1 MFARNSSVIKNSDKS
16 EIKADFTVALAG
28 NPNVGKSTI
37 FNTLTGLNQHTGN
50 WTGKTVECSSG
61 TAKIKDK
68 EFLFTDLPGTYSM
81 TDFSEE
87 ETVTREFLANENS
100 DCVVIVTDA
109 TVIERNLSFALQVLS
124 LQKNAILC
132 LNLCDEAEKNGII
145 IDIDE
150 LSLNLGVPVI
160 CTCATRKGGIKELKN
175 TIYDI
180 CTNKRKCFR
189 VERNFKGIDVLN
201 TENHKYNSE
210 MLAEKAKQICKQTV
224 FFSNKT
230 MNEKSR
236 KADKILTSK
245 AVGIPL
251 MLLLFGLLFW
261 ITAVGANYPSEWL
274 SLFFDFLKDELY
286 NLFNLLSM
294 PEFITGILIDG
305 VYTTLTWV
313 ISVMLPPMAIFFPL
327 FSIIE
332 DSGYLPRIAFNLDK
346 FFAKCG
352 AHGKQSLTMAMGI
365 GCNACGVTGCRIIES
380 PQERLI
386 AILTNNF
393 MPCNGRFPTLI
404 AIIMMFFAGSTFGIV
419 SSIEVAAILLG
430 IIVLCVLFT
439 LLVSKFLSLT
449 IAKGEP
455 SGFALELPP
464 YRKPQILKTIV
475 RSMLDRTLFVLGRA
489 VIVAAPAGA
498 IIWLTA
504 NIYIGDASILSYC
517 TDFFEPFG
525 QLIGLD
531 GVIVMAFILGFPA
544 NETVIPI
551 IIMSYMASGT
561 LVDYTSYEQL
571 LELFSA
577 NGWTVITAVCTM
589 IMCVMHFPCSTT
601 CLTIKKETGSLKWT
615 LVSALLP
622 TAIGIIL
629 CLITANIMRI
639 FI

>member
-1 MFARNSSVIKNSDKS
+1 MFARNSTKEVRFNNEFKTEDYHI
-16 EIKADFTVALAG
+16 VLAG

-37 FNTLTGLNQHTGN
+37 FNSLTGMNQHTGN
-50 WTGKTVECSSG
+50 WTGKTVECASG
-61 TAKIKDK
+61 IAKIKDK
-68 EFLFTDLPGTYSM
+68 LFSVVDLPGTYSM
-81 TDFSEE
+81 LPFSEE
-87 ETVTREFLANENS
+87 ERAAANYLANNEME
-100 DCVVIVTDA
+100 CVVIVVDA
-109 TVIERNLSFALQVLS
+109 NIIERNLSFALQVLS
-124 LQKNAILC
+124 VKKNAVLC
-132 LNLCDEAEKNGII
+132 INLCDEAEKNGII
-145 IDIDE
+145 IDSNE
-150 LSLNLGVPVI
+150 LSLNLGIPVVCI
-160 CTCATRKGGIKELKN
+160 CATKKCGLKELKN

-180 CTNKRKCFR
+180 CTQKKKCFK
-189 VERNFKGIDVLN
+189 VERNFSGIDVLN
-201 TENHKYNSE
+201 TENHKENSE
-210 MLAEKAKQICKQTV
+210 KLAKKSKEICKQAV
-224 FFSNKT
+224 FFRSET

-236 KADKILTSK
+236 KVDKILTSK
-245 AVGIPL
+245 SIGIPL

-261 ITAVGANYPSEWL
+261 ITAIGANYPSEWL
-274 SLFFDFLKDELY
+274 SVFFDFIKGELY
-286 NLFNLLSM
+286 NLFNLLSV
-294 PEFITGILIDG
+294 PDFFTGILIDG

-313 ISVMLPPMAIFFPL
+313 VSVMLPPMAIFFPL

-346 FFAKCG
+346 FFSKCG

-404 AIIMMFFAGSTFGIV
+404 AIIMMFFAGSAFGII

-430 IIVLCVLFT
+430 IIVLCVLLT
-439 LLVSKFLSLT
+439 LLVSKLLSIT
-449 IAKGEP
+449 VAKGEP
-455 SGFALELPP
+455 TGFALELPP

-504 NIYIGDASILSYC
+504 NIYIGNVSILSYC
-517 TDFFEPFG
+517 TDFLNPFG

-561 LVDYTSYEQL
+561 LVDFTSYEQL

-589 IMCVMHFPCSTT
+589 IMCIMHFPCSTT

-615 LVSALLP
+615 LVSAILP
-622 TAIGIIL
+622 TMIGIIL
-629 CLITANIMRI
+629 CLITANTMRI

>member
-1 MFARNSSVIKNSDKS
+1 MFARNSIKEVRFNNEFKTEDYH
-16 EIKADFTVALAG
+16 IVLAG

-37 FNTLTGLNQHTGN
+37 FNSLTGMNQHTGN
-50 WTGKTVECSSG
+50 WTGKTVECASG
-61 TAKIKDK
+61 IAKIKDK
-68 EFLFTDLPGTYSM
+68 LFSVVDLPGTYSM
-81 TDFSEE
+81 LPFSEE
-87 ETVTREFLANENS
+87 ERAAANYLANNEME
-100 DCVVIVTDA
+100 CVVIVVDA
-109 TVIERNLSFALQVLS
+109 NIIERNLSFALQVLS
-124 LQKNAILC
+124 VKKNAVLC
-132 LNLCDEAEKNGII
+132 INLCDEAEKNGII
-145 IDIDE
+145 IDSDE
-150 LSLNLGVPVI
+150 LSLNLGIPVVCI
-160 CTCATRKGGIKELKN
+160 CATKKCGLKELKN

-180 CTNKRKCFR
+180 CTQKKKCFK
-189 VERNFKGIDVLN
+189 VERNFSDIDVLN
-201 TENHKYNSE
+201 TENHKENSE
-210 MLAEKAKQICKQTV
+210 KLAKKSKEICKQAV
-224 FFSNKT
+224 FFRSET

-236 KADKILTSK
+236 KVDKILTSK
-245 AVGIPL
+245 SIGIPL

-261 ITAVGANYPSEWL
+261 ITAIGANYPSEWL
-274 SLFFDFLKDELY
+274 SVFFDFIKGELY
-286 NLFNLLSM
+286 NLFNLLSV
-294 PEFITGILIDG
+294 PDFFTGILIDG

-313 ISVMLPPMAIFFPL
+313 VSVMLPPMAIFFPL

-346 FFAKCG
+346 FFSKCG

-404 AIIMMFFAGSTFGIV
+404 AIIMMFFAGSAFGII

-430 IIVLCVLFT
+430 IIVLCVLLT
-439 LLVSKFLSLT
+439 LLVSKLLSIT
-449 IAKGEP
+449 VAKGEP
-455 SGFALELPP
+455 TGFALELPP

-504 NIYIGDASILSYC
+504 NIYIGNVSILSYC
-517 TDFFEPFG
+517 TDFLNPFG
-525 QLIGLD
+525 QIIGLD

-561 LVDYTSYEQL
+561 LVDFTSYEQL

-589 IMCVMHFPCSTT
+589 IMCIMHFPCSTT

-615 LVSALLP
+615 LVSAILP
-622 TAIGIIL
+622 TMIGIIL
-629 CLITANIMRI
+629 CLITANTMRI

>member
-1 MFARNSSVIKNSDKS
+1 MFARNSSAIEKSDKS
-16 EIKADFTVALAG
+16 VIKADFRVALAG

-37 FNTLTGLNQHTGN
+37 FNALTGLNQHTGN

-61 TAKIKDK
+61 KAKIKDK
-68 EFLFTDLPGTYSM
+68 TFLFTDLPGTYSM
-81 TDFSEE
+81 IDFSEE
-87 ETVTREFLANENS
+87 ETVTREFLANEKS

-124 LQKNAILC
+124 LQKNAVLC

-180 CTNKRKCFR
+180 CTGKKKCFR
-189 VERNFKGIDVLN
+189 VERNFKDIDVLN
-201 TENHKYNSE
+201 TEKHKKNSE
-210 MLAEKAKQICKQTV
+210 ILAEKSKEICRQTV
-224 FFSNKT
+224 FYSNKT

-236 KADKILTSK
+236 KTDKILTSK

-251 MLLLFGLLFW
+251 MLLLFGVLFW
-261 ITAVGANYPSEWL
+261 ITAVGANYPSELL
-274 SLFFDFLKDELY
+274 SVFFVFLKGELY
-286 NLFNLLSM
+286 NLFSLLSV
-294 PEFITGILIDG
+294 PDFFTGILIDG

-313 ISVMLPPMAIFFPL
+313 VSVMLPPMAIFFPL

-365 GCNACGVTGCRIIES
+365 GCNACGITGCRIIES

-404 AIIMMFFAGSTFGIV
+404 AIIMMFFAGSAFGIV

-439 LLVSKFLSLT
+439 LLISKLLSLT

-504 NIYIGDASILSYC
+504 NIYIGNASILSYC
-517 TDFFEPFG
+517 TDFLDPFG

-639 FI
+639 FL

>member
-1 MFARNSSVIKNSDKS
+1 MFARNSTLTEKSDKTD
-16 EIKADFTVALAG
+16 EKTDFKVALAG

-37 FNTLTGLNQHTGN
+37 FNALTGLKQHTGN

-61 TAKIKDK
+61 TAKIRDK
-68 EFLFTDLPGTYSM
+68 VFLLTDLPGTYSM
-81 TDFSEE
+81 IDFSEE
-87 ETVTREFLANENS
+87 EAVTKEFLANKDL
-100 DCVVIVTDA
+100 DCVIIVTDSN
-109 TVIERNLSFALQVLS
+109 VIERNLSFALQVLS
-124 LQKNAILC
+124 LQQNAVLC
-132 LNLCDEAEKNGII
+132 LNLCDEAEKNGIL

-150 LSLNLGVPVI
+150 LSLNLGIPVI
-160 CTCATRKGGIKELKN
+160 CTCATKKDGIEKLKN
-175 TIYDI
+175 TIYDV
-180 CTNKRKCFR
+180 CTGNNKCFR
-189 VERNFKGIDVLN
+189 VERNYEGINVLDSKQ
-201 TENHKYNSE
+201 HRLNSE
-210 MLAEKAKQICKQTV
+210 RLAEKSKEICKQAVSYCRNTT
-224 FFSNKT
+224 NC
-230 MNEKSR
+230 KSR
-236 KADKILTSK
+236 KIDKILTSK

-251 MLLLFGLLFW
+251 MLMLFGLLFW

-274 SLFFDFLKDELY
+274 SIFFEYLKNKLY
-286 NLFNLLSM
+286 VLFNILAV
-294 PEFITGILIDG
+294 PAFFTGLLIDG
-305 VYTTLTWV
+305 VYTTLSWV

-346 FFAKCG
+346 FFSKCG

-404 AIIMMFFAGSTFGIV
+404 AIIMMFFAGSVFGFTA
-419 SSIEVAAILLG
+419 SLQVAVTLLG
-430 IIVLCVLFT
+430 IIVLCVLVT
-439 LLVSKFLSLT
+439 LAVSKLLSVT

-464 YRKPQILKTIV
+464 YRKPQIIKTIV
-475 RSMLDRTLFVLGRA
+475 RSLLDRTLFVLGRA
-489 VIVAAPAGA
+489 VVVAAPAGA

-504 NIYIGDASILSYC
+504 NIYIGEYSVLSYC
-517 TDFFEPFG
+517 TDFLDPFG
-525 QLIGLD
+525 QMIGLD

-544 NETVIPI
+544 NETVVPI

-561 LVDYTSYEQL
+561 LVDYSSYEQL
-571 LELFSA
+571 FELFSA

-615 LVSALLP
+615 LVSILLP

-629 CLITANIMRI
+629 CLVTANLMRI

>member
-145 IDIDE
+145 IDVDE

-489 VIVAAPAGA
+489 IIVAAPAGA

>member
-1 MFARNSSVIKNSDKS
+1 MFARNSSVTAKKDTPDKTT
-16 EIKADFTVALAG
+16 DFKIALAG

-37 FNTLTGLNQHTGN
+37 FNALTGLKQHTGN

-68 EFLFTDLPGTYSM
+68 SFTITDLPGTYSM
-81 TDFSEE
+81 INFSEE
-87 ETVTREFLANENS
+87 EAVTKEFLANNES
-100 DCVVIVTDA
+100 DCVVIVTDSS
-109 TVIERNLSFALQVLS
+109 VIERNLSFALQVLS
-124 LQKNAILC
+124 LQKNAVLC
-132 LNLCDEAEKNGII
+132 LNLCDEAEKNGIF

-150 LSLNLGVPVI
+150 LSLNLGIPVV
-160 CTCATRKGGIKELKN
+160 CTCATSKSGLKELKS
-175 TIYDI
+175 TVYDI
-180 CTNKRKCFR
+180 CTGKRKCFR
-189 VERNFKGIDVLN
+189 VERNFNGIDILDASRHKESTEKLANKAKDICCETVFYSTKGIN
-201 TENHKYNSE
+201 T
-210 MLAEKAKQICKQTV
+210 
-224 FFSNKT
+224 
-230 MNEKSR
+230 KSR
-236 KADKILTSK
+236 KADAILTSK

-251 MLLLFGLLFW
+251 MLLLFCLLFW
-261 ITAVGANYPSEWL
+261 ITAIGANYPSELL
-274 SLFFDFLKDELY
+274 SALFGNIKSELY
-286 NLFNLLSM
+286 NLFEMLSV
-294 PEFITGILIDG
+294 PSFITGIVIDG

-313 ISVMLPPMAIFFPL
+313 VSVMLPPMAIFFPL

-346 FFAKCG
+346 FFSKCG

-404 AIIMMFFAGSTFGIV
+404 AIIMMFFAGSTFGFAA
-419 SSIEVAAILLG
+419 SLQVAVILLG
-430 IIVLCVLFT
+430 IIVLCVLAT
-439 LLVSKFLSLT
+439 LCVSKVLSVT
-449 IAKGEP
+449 VAKGVP

-464 YRKPQILKTIV
+464 YRKPQIIKTIV
-475 RSMLDRTLFVLGRA
+475 RSFLDRTLFVLGRA

-504 NIYIGDASILSYC
+504 NIFIGEYSVLQYC
-517 TDFFEPFG
+517 TQFFEPFG

-551 IIMSYMASGT
+551 IIMSYMATGSM
-561 LVDYTSYEQL
+561 VEYSSYEQL
-571 LELFSA
+571 LQLFTA

-589 IMCVMHFPCSTT
+589 IMCIMHFPCSTT

-615 LVSALLP
+615 LVSMLIP
-622 TAIGIIL
+622 TIIGIIL
-629 CLITANIMRI
+629 CFVTANIMRL
-639 FI
+639 FM

>member
-145 IDIDE
+145 IDVDE

-210 MLAEKAKQICKQTV
+210 MLAEKAKEICKQTV